1 MLIADIFGPGAIL
14 CDLKVQNKKQLLHE
28 LAEGLS
34 AQSAGEAA
42 GEAAVEARAIFDIL
56 LQREKLGSTGLGG
69 GIAVPHGRLAGIS
82 RVQGLFARL
91 ASPVDFDSI
100 DGEPVD
106 IVFALVS
113 PDHAGA
119 DHLTALARVSRL
131 LRDQKTLAKLRG
143 TNSAEGL
150 YAIITEPPLSTATA
164 A

>member
-1 MLIADIFGPGAIL
+1 MLIADILGPGAIL
-14 CDLKVQNKKQLLHE
+14 CDLKAQNKKQLLHE

-34 AQSAGEAA
+34 AQSA
-42 GEAAVEARAIFDIL
+42 VEARAIFDTL
-56 LQREKLGSTGLGG
+56 MQREKLGSTGLGG
-69 GIAVPHGRLAGIS
+69 GIAVPHGRLAALS
-82 RVQGLFARL
+82 RVHGLFARL
-91 ASPVDFDSI
+91 ASPVSFDSI

-143 TNSAEGL
+143 TASTEGL

>member
-1 MLIADIFGPGAIL
+1 MTLADILGPGAIL
-14 CDLKVQNKKQLLHE
+14 CDLKAQNKKQVLHE

-34 AQSAGEAA
+34 AQTGA
-42 GEAAVEARAIFDIL
+42 EARAIFEVL
-56 LQREKLGSTGLGG
+56 SQREKLGSTGLGQ
-69 GIAVPHGRLAGIS
+69 GIAIPHGRLPALT
-82 RVQGLFARL
+82 RVHGLFARL
-91 ASPVDFDSI
+91 AVPVPFDSV

-106 IVFALVS
+106 IVFALIS

-143 TNSAEGL
+143 TSSEEGL
-150 YAIITEPPLSTATA
+150 YAIITEPLASTATA

>member
-34 AQSAGEAA
+34 AQSA